1 MKKVLLSLTAAA
13 AIVFAAGTVNAQVNG
28 PITGKTQVVQA
39 NANLQAE
46 ILVTIPSP
54 GADGG
59 AVRFGTVPKNSAIN
73 MDPRAVAS
81 TNLGFSSSPAMVSI
95 TSQPDEPLRIEYP
108 SAVLLSNNTSGALNY
123 ITYRPQ
129 ISAINDHPTLTAVN
143 REASKYLG
151 ITNPGRDQ
159 VTADGGTGEGS
170 SASSATNG
178 YVVMAPFTGTG
189 AGKVTLFVGGKL
201 YNGGSVN
208 TPVLNITDVIPT
220 GKQVGFYDGEFTLN
234 ILYLN

>member
-1 MKKVLLSLTAAA
+1 
-13 AIVFAAGTVNAQVNG
+13 
-28 PITGKTQVVQA
+28 
-39 NANLQAE
+39 
-46 ILVTIPSP
+46 
-54 GADGG
+54 
-59 AVRFGTVPKNSAIN
+59 

-81 TNLGFSSSPAMVSI
+81 TNLGFSSAPAMVSI

-108 SAVLLSNNTSGALNY
+108 SAVLLSNNTSGTLNY

-129 ISAINDHPTLTAVN
+129 ISAINDHVALTATN

-151 ITNPGRDQ
+151 TTNPGRDQ

-170 SASSATNG
+170 TATSAVNG
-178 YVVMAPFTGTG
+178 YVVMSPFTTG

-201 YNGGSVN
+201 YDGAAN
-208 TPVLNITDVIPT
+208 TPNISTNIPNT
-220 GKQVGFYDGEFTLN
+220 KQVGFYDGEFTLN

>member
-59 AVRFGTVPKNSAIN
+59 AVRFGTVPRNSAIN

-95 TSQPDEPLRIEYP
+95 TSQGDEPLRIEYP
-108 SAVLLSNNTSGALNY
+108 GAVVLSNNTSGTLNY

-129 ISAINDHPTLTAVN
+129 ISGLNNHVSLTAAN
-143 REASKYLG
+143 RELSKYLG
-151 ITNPGRDQ
+151 TTNPGRDQ

-170 SASSATNG
+170 TASVASNG
-178 YVVMAPFTGTG
+178 YVVMSPFTGG
-189 AGKVTLFVGGKL
+189 ANGKITLFVGGKL
-201 YNGGSVN
+201 YNDN
-208 TPVLNITDVIPT
+208 TTTPGTPSFDNVIPNT
-220 GKQVGFYDGEFTLN
+220 KQVGFYDGEFTLN

>member
-13 AIVFAAGTVNAQVNG
+13 AFVFAAGTVNAQVNG

-59 AVRFGTVPKNSAIN
+59 AVRFGTVPRNSAIN

-81 TNLGFSSSPAMVSI
+81 TNLGFSSAPAMVSI

-108 SAVLLSNNTSGALNY
+108 SAVLLSNNTSGSLNY

-129 ISAINDHPTLTAVN
+129 ISAINDHVALTATN

-151 ITNPGRDQ
+151 TTNPGRDQ

-170 SASSATNG
+170 TASSAVNG
-178 YVVMAPFTGTG
+178 YVVMSPFTGTP

-201 YNGGSVN
+201 YDGAAN
-208 TPVLNITDVIPT
+208 TPNISSNIPNT
-220 GKQVGFYDGEFTLN
+220 KQVGFYDGEFTLN

>member
-13 AIVFAAGTVNAQVNG
+13 AFVFAAGTVNAQVNG

-59 AVRFGTVPKNSAIN
+59 AVRFGTVPRNSAIN

-81 TNLGFSSSPAMVSI
+81 TNLGFSSAPAMVSI

-108 SAVLLSNNTSGALNY
+108 SAVLLSNNTSGTLNY

-129 ISAINDHPTLTAVN
+129 ISAINGHVALTSTN

-151 ITNPGRDQ
+151 TTNPGRDQ

-170 SASSATNG
+170 TASSAVNG
-178 YVVMAPFTGTG
+178 YVVMSPFTGTP

-201 YNGGSVN
+201 YDGAAN
-208 TPVLNITDVIPT
+208 TPNISSNIPNT
-220 GKQVGFYDGEFTLN
+220 KQVGFYDGEFTLN

>member
-1 MKKVLLSLTAAA
+1 MKKVLLSLAAVA
-13 AIVFAAGTVNAQVNG
+13 AILFTAGTVSAQVNG

-59 AVRFGTVPKNSAIN
+59 AVRFGTVPRNSAIN

-81 TNLGFSSSPAMVSI
+81 TNLGFNSSPAMVSI
-95 TSQPDEPLRIEYP
+95 TSQGDEPLRIEYP
-108 SAVLLSNNTSGALNY
+108 GAVLLSNNTSGTLNY

-129 ISAINDHPTLTAVN
+129 ISAINDHVSLTATN

-151 ITNPGRDQ
+151 TTNPGSNQ
-159 VTADGGTGEGS
+159 VTADGGTGEGLN
-170 SASSATNG
+170 ASSAVNG
-178 YVVMAPFTGTG
+178 YVVMSPLASPAT
-189 AGKVTLFVGGKL
+189 GKVTLFVGGKL
-201 YNGGSVN
+201 YDGAAN
-208 TPVLNITDVIPT
+208 TPNISTNIPNT
-220 GKQVGFYDGEFTLN
+220 KQVGFYDGEFTLN

>member
-13 AIVFAAGTVNAQVNG
+13 AIVFAAGTVSAQVNG
-28 PITGKTQVVQA
+28 PITGRTQVVQA

-59 AVRFGTVPKNSAIN
+59 AVRFGTVPRNSAIN

-81 TNLGFSSSPAMVSI
+81 TNLGFSSSPAQVSI

-108 SAVLLSNNTSGALNY
+108 SAILLSNNTSGTLSY

-129 ISAINDHPTLTAVN
+129 ISAINDHVALTATN

-151 ITNPGRDQ
+151 TTNPGRDQ
-159 VTADGGTGEGS
+159 VTADGGTGEGTT
-170 SASSATNG
+170 ASSAING
-178 YVVMAPFTGTG
+178 YVVMSPFTT
-189 AGKVTLFVGGKL
+189 APGKVTLFVGGKL
-201 YNGGSVN
+201 YDGAAN
-208 TPVLNITDVIPT
+208 TPDISTNIPNT
-220 GKQVGFYDGEFTLN
+220 KQVGFYDGEFTLN

>member
-13 AIVFAAGTVNAQVNG
+13 AFVFAAGTVNAQVNG

-46 ILVTIPSP
+46 IRVQIPSP

-59 AVRFGTVPKNSAIN
+59 AVRFGTVPLNSAIN

-81 TNLGFSSSPAMVSI
+81 TNLGFNSSPASVNI

-108 SAVLLSNNTSGALNY
+108 SAVLLSNNTSGTLNY

-129 ISAINDHPTLTAVN
+129 ISAINGIASLTATN
-143 REASKYLG
+143 RGLSKYLG

-170 SASSATNG
+170 TPTSEVNG
-178 YVVMAPFTGTG
+178 YVVMSPFTTA
-189 AGKVTLFVGGKL
+189 AGNITLFIGGKL
-201 YNGGSVN
+201 YDGAAN
-208 TPVLNITDVIPT
+208 TPNISTNIPNT
-220 GKQVGFYDGEFTLN
+220 KQVGFYDGEFTLN

>member
-28 PITGKTQVVQA
+28 PITGKTQVIQA

-46 ILVTIPSP
+46 IQVTIPSP

-59 AVRFGTVPKNSAIN
+59 AVRFGTVPRNSSIN

-81 TNLGFSSSPAMVSI
+81 TNLGFNSSPAKVTVS
-95 TSQPDEPLRIEYP
+95 SQFDEPLRIEYP
-108 SAVLLSNNTSGALNY
+108 GAVLLSNNTGGTLSY

-129 ISAINDHPTLTAVN
+129 ISAKGGNANLTAEN

-151 ITNPGRDQ
+151 TTNPGRDQ
-159 VTADGGTGEGS
+159 VTADGGTGEGLN
-170 SASSATNG
+170 ATSVVNG
-178 YVVMAPFTGTG
+178 YVVMSPFTLEPGLL
-189 AGKVTLFVGGKL
+189 TLFVGGKL
-201 YNGGSVN
+201 YDAPSGV
-208 TPVLNITDVIPT
+208 PNISTNIPNN
-220 GKQVGFYDGEFTLN
+220 KQVGFYDGEFTLN

>member
-59 AVRFGTVPKNSAIN
+59 AVRFGTVPRNSSIN

-95 TSQPDEPLRIEYP
+95 TSQGDEPLRIEYP
-108 SAVLLSNNTSGALNY
+108 SAVLLSNNTAGALSY

-129 ISAINDHPTLTAVN
+129 ISALNDHVALTATN

-151 ITNPGRDQ
+151 TTNPGRDQ
-159 VTADGGTGEGS
+159 VTADGGTGEGIT
-170 SASSATNG
+170 ASSAING
-178 YVVMAPFTGTG
+178 YVVMSPFTGG
-189 AGKVTLFVGGKL
+189 ANGKVTLFVGGKL
-201 YNGGSVN
+201 YDGAAN
-208 TPVLNITDVIPT
+208 TPNISTNIPNT
-220 GKQVGFYDGEFTLN
+220 KQVGFYDGEFTLN

>member
-13 AIVFAAGTVNAQVNG
+13 AFVFAAGTVNAQVNG
-28 PITGKTQVVQA
+28 PIMGRTQVVQA

-59 AVRFGTVPKNSAIN
+59 AVRFGTVPRNSAIN

-81 TNLGFSSSPAMVSI
+81 TNLGFSSAPAMVSI

-108 SAVLLSNNTSGALNY
+108 SAVLLSNNTSGTLNY

-129 ISAINDHPTLTAVN
+129 ISAINDHVALTATN

-151 ITNPGRDQ
+151 TTNPGRDQ

-170 SASSATNG
+170 TASSAVNG
-178 YVVMAPFTGTG
+178 YVVMSPFTGTP

-201 YNGGSVN
+201 YDGAAN
-208 TPVLNITDVIPT
+208 TPNISSNIPNT
-220 GKQVGFYDGEFTLN
+220 KQVGFYDGEFTLN

>member
-13 AIVFAAGTVNAQVNG
+13 AFVFAAGTVNAQVNG

-59 AVRFGTVPKNSAIN
+59 AVRFGTVPRNSAIN

-81 TNLGFSSSPAMVSI
+81 TNLGFSSAPAMVSI

-108 SAVLLSNNTSGALNY
+108 SAVLLSNNTSGTLNY

-129 ISAINDHPTLTAVN
+129 ISALNDHVALTATN

-151 ITNPGRDQ
+151 TTNPGRDQ

-170 SASSATNG
+170 TASSAVNG
-178 YVVMAPFTGTG
+178 YVVMSPFTGTP

-201 YNGGSVN
+201 YDGAAN
-208 TPVLNITDVIPT
+208 TPNISSNIPNT
-220 GKQVGFYDGEFTLN
+220 KQVGFYDGEFTLN

>member
-13 AIVFAAGTVNAQVNG
+13 AFVFAAGTVNAQVNG

-59 AVRFGTVPKNSAIN
+59 AVRFGTVPRNSAIN

-81 TNLGFSSSPAMVSI
+81 TNLGFSSAPAMVSI

-108 SAVLLSNNTSGALNY
+108 SAVLLSNNTSGTLNY

-129 ISAINDHPTLTAVN
+129 ISAINDHVALTATN

-151 ITNPGRDQ
+151 TTNPGRDQ

-170 SASSATNG
+170 TASTSVNG
-178 YVVMAPFTGTG
+178 YVVMSPFTGTP

-201 YNGGSVN
+201 YDGAAN
-208 TPVLNITDVIPT
+208 TPNISSNIPNT
-220 GKQVGFYDGEFTLN
+220 KQVGFYDGEFTLN

>member
-13 AIVFAAGTVNAQVNG
+13 AFVFAAGTVNAQVNG

-59 AVRFGTVPKNSAIN
+59 AVRFGTVPTNSAIN

-81 TNLGFSSSPAMVSI
+81 TNLGFSSSPAMISI

-108 SAVLLSNNTSGALNY
+108 SAVLLSNNTSGTLHY

-129 ISAINDHPTLTAVN
+129 ISALNDHVALTATN

-151 ITNPGRDQ
+151 TTNPGRDQ
-159 VTADGGTGEGS
+159 VTADGGTGEGNT
-170 SASSATNG
+170 ASSAVNG
-178 YVVMAPFTGTG
+178 YVVMSPFTTG

-201 YNGGSVN
+201 YDGAAN
-208 TPVLNITDVIPT
+208 TPNISTNIPNT
-220 GKQVGFYDGEFTLN
+220 KQVGFYDGEFTLN

>member
-59 AVRFGTVPKNSAIN
+59 AVRFGTVPRNSSIN

-95 TSQPDEPLRIEYP
+95 TSQGDEPLRIEYP
-108 SAVLLSNNTSGALNY
+108 SAVLLSNNTAGALSY

-129 ISAINDHPTLTAVN
+129 ISGLNDHVALTATN

-151 ITNPGRDQ
+151 TTNPGRDQ
-159 VTADGGTGEGS
+159 VTADGGTGEGNT
-170 SASSATNG
+170 ASSAVNG
-178 YVVMAPFTGTG
+178 YVVMSPFTG
-189 AGKVTLFVGGKL
+189 AANGKVTLFVGGKL
-201 YNGGSVN
+201 YDGAAN
-208 TPVLNITDVIPT
+208 TPNISTNIPNT
-220 GKQVGFYDGEFTLN
+220 KQVGFYDGEFTLN

>member
-59 AVRFGTVPKNSAIN
+59 AVRFGTVPRNSSIN

-81 TNLGFSSSPAMVSI
+81 TNLGFSSAPAMVSI

-129 ISAINDHPTLTAVN
+129 ISALNDHVALTATN

-151 ITNPGRDQ
+151 TTNPGRDQ

-170 SASSATNG
+170 TATSAVNG
-178 YVVMAPFTGTG
+178 YVVMSPFTGTP

-201 YNGGSVN
+201 YDGAAN
-208 TPVLNITDVIPT
+208 TPNISSNIPNT
-220 GKQVGFYDGEFTLN
+220 KQVGFYDGEFTLN

>member
-59 AVRFGTVPKNSAIN
+59 AVRFGTVPRNSSIN

-81 TNLGFSSSPAMVSI
+81 TNLGFSSAPAMVSI

-108 SAVLLSNNTSGALNY
+108 SAILLSNNTSGTLNY

-129 ISAINDHPTLTAVN
+129 ISALNDHVALTATN

-151 ITNPGRDQ
+151 TTNPGRDQ

-170 SASSATNG
+170 TATSAVNG
-178 YVVMAPFTGTG
+178 YVVMSPFTGG
-189 AGKVTLFVGGKL
+189 AAGKVTLFVGGKL
-201 YNGGSVN
+201 YDGAAN
-208 TPVLNITDVIPT
+208 TPNISSNIPNT
-220 GKQVGFYDGEFTLN
+220 KQVGFYDGEFTLN

>member
-13 AIVFAAGTVNAQVNG
+13 AFVFAAGTVNAQVNG

-59 AVRFGTVPKNSAIN
+59 AVRFGTVPRNSAIN

-81 TNLGFSSSPAMVSI
+81 TNLGFSSAPAMVSI

-108 SAVLLSNNTSGALNY
+108 SAVLLSNNTSGTLNY

-129 ISAINDHPTLTAVN
+129 ISAINDHVALTATN

-151 ITNPGRDQ
+151 TTNPGRDQ

-170 SASSATNG
+170 TASTAVNG
-178 YVVMAPFTGTG
+178 YVVMSPFTGTP

-201 YNGGSVN
+201 YDGAAN
-208 TPVLNITDVIPT
+208 TPNISSNIPNT
-220 GKQVGFYDGEFTLN
+220 KQVGFYDGEFTLN

>member
-59 AVRFGTVPKNSAIN
+59 AVRFGTVPRNSSIN

-81 TNLGFSSSPAMVSI
+81 TNLGFSSAPAMVSI

-108 SAVLLSNNTSGALNY
+108 SAVLLSNNTSGTLNY

-129 ISAINDHPTLTAVN
+129 ISALNDHVALTATN

-151 ITNPGRDQ
+151 TTNPGRDQ

-170 SASSATNG
+170 SASSAING
-178 YVVMAPFTGTG
+178 YVVMSPFTGTG
-189 AGKVTLFVGGKL
+189 QGKVTLFVGGKL
-201 YNGGSVN
+201 YDGAAN
-208 TPVLNITDVIPT
+208 TPNISANIPT
-220 GKQVGFYDGEFTLN
+220 SKQVGFYDGEFTLN

>member
-13 AIVFAAGTVNAQVNG
+13 AFVFAAGTVNAQVNG

-59 AVRFGTVPKNSAIN
+59 AVRFGTVPRNSAIN

-81 TNLGFSSSPAMVSI
+81 TNLGFSSAPAMVSI

-108 SAVLLSNNTSGALNY
+108 SAVLLSNNTSGTLNY

-129 ISAINDHPTLTAVN
+129 ISAINDHVALTSTN

-151 ITNPGRDQ
+151 TTNPGRDQ

-170 SASSATNG
+170 TASSAVNG
-178 YVVMAPFTGTG
+178 YVVMSPFTGTP

-201 YNGGSVN
+201 YDGAAN
-208 TPVLNITDVIPT
+208 TPNISSNIPNT
-220 GKQVGFYDGEFTLN
+220 KQVGFYDGEFTLN

>member
-13 AIVFAAGTVNAQVNG
+13 AFVFAAGTVNAQVNG

-59 AVRFGTVPKNSAIN
+59 AVRFGTVPRNSAIN

-81 TNLGFSSSPAMVSI
+81 TNLGFSSAPAMVSI

-108 SAVLLSNNTSGALNY
+108 SAVLLSNNTSGTLNY

-129 ISAINDHPTLTAVN
+129 ISAINDHVALTATN

-151 ITNPGRDQ
+151 TTNPGRDQ

-170 SASSATNG
+170 TASSAVNG
-178 YVVMAPFTGTG
+178 YVVMSPFTGTP

-201 YNGGSVN
+201 YDGAAN
-208 TPVLNITDVIPT
+208 TPNISSNIPNT
-220 GKQVGFYDGEFTLN
+220 KQVGFYDGEFTLN

>member
-13 AIVFAAGTVNAQVNG
+13 AFVFAAGTVNAQVNG

-59 AVRFGTVPKNSAIN
+59 AVRFGTVPRNSAIN

-81 TNLGFSSSPAMVSI
+81 TNLGFSSAPAMVSI

-108 SAVLLSNNTSGALNY
+108 SAVLLSNNTSGTLNY

-129 ISAINDHPTLTAVN
+129 ISAINDHVALTATN

-151 ITNPGRDQ
+151 TTNPGRDQ

-170 SASSATNG
+170 TASSAVNG
-178 YVVMAPFTGTG
+178 YVVMSPFTG
-189 AGKVTLFVGGKL
+189 AASGKVTLFVGGKL
-201 YNGGSVN
+201 YDGAAN
-208 TPVLNITDVIPT
+208 TPNISSNIPNT
-220 GKQVGFYDGEFTLN
+220 KQVGFYDGEFTLN

>member
-13 AIVFAAGTVNAQVNG
+13 AFVFAAGTVNAQVNG

-46 ILVTIPSP
+46 ILVTIPPP

-81 TNLGFSSSPAMVSI
+81 TNLGFNSSPAMVSI
-95 TSQPDEPLRIEYP
+95 TSQGDEPLRIEYP
-108 SAVLLSNNTSGALNY
+108 GAVLLSNNTSGTLSY

-129 ISAINDHPTLTAVN
+129 ISALNGHGALTATR

-151 ITNPGRDQ
+151 TTNPGRDQ

-170 SASSATNG
+170 IATSAVNG
-178 YVVMAPFTGTG
+178 YVVMSPYTTN
-189 AGKVTLFVGGKL
+189 AGQISLFIGGKL
-201 YNGGSVN
+201 YDAPAGAPSFSS
-208 TPVLNITDVIPT
+208 NID
-220 GKQVGFYDGEFTLN
+220 GLKQVGFYDGEFTLN

>member
-59 AVRFGTVPKNSAIN
+59 AVRFGTVPRNSSIN

-81 TNLGFSSSPAMVSI
+81 TNLGFSSAPAMVSI

-129 ISAINDHPTLTAVN
+129 ISALNDHVALTATN

-151 ITNPGRDQ
+151 TTNPGRDQ

-170 SASSATNG
+170 TATSAVNG
-178 YVVMAPFTGTG
+178 YVVMSPFTGTP

-201 YNGGSVN
+201 YDGAAN
-208 TPVLNITDVIPT
+208 TPNISTNIP
-220 GKQVGFYDGEFTLN
+220 GDKQVGFYDGEFTLN

>member
-13 AIVFAAGTVNAQVNG
+13 AFVFAAETVNAQVNG
-28 PITGKTQVVQA
+28 TITGRTQVVQA

-46 ILVTIPSP
+46 IRVTIPSP

-59 AVRFGTVPKNSAIN
+59 AVRFGTVPLNSAIN

-81 TNLGFSSSPAMVSI
+81 TNLGFNSSPAMLSI

-108 SAVLLSNNTSGALNY
+108 SAVLLSNNSNGLNY

-129 ISAINDHPTLTAVN
+129 ISAINGHVALTSTN

-151 ITNPGRDQ
+151 TTNPGRDQ

-170 SASSATNG
+170 TASSAVNG
-178 YVVMAPFTGTG
+178 YVVMSPFTGATV
-189 AGKVTLFVGGKL
+189 AGKVTLFIGGKL
-201 YNGGSVN
+201 YDGAAN
-208 TPVLNITDVIPT
+208 TPDFSNNIAGT
-220 GKQVGFYDGEFTLN
+220 KQVGFYDDEFTLN

>member
-13 AIVFAAGTVNAQVNG
+13 AFVFAAGTVNAQVNG
-28 PITGKTQVVQA
+28 PITGRTQVVQA

-46 ILVTIPSP
+46 IRVTMPSP

-59 AVRFGTVPKNSAIN
+59 AVRFGTVPLNSAIN

-81 TNLGFSSSPAMVSI
+81 TNLGFSSAPAMVSI

-108 SAVLLSNNTSGALNY
+108 SAVLLSNNTSNTMNY

-129 ISAINDHPTLTAVN
+129 ISAINGIAALTATN
-143 REASKYLG
+143 RGLSKYLG
-151 ITNPGRDQ
+151 TTNPGRDQ
-159 VTADGGTGEGS
+159 VTADNGTGEGGTPTS
-170 SASSATNG
+170 DVNG
-178 YVVMAPFTGTG
+178 YVVMSPFTTG
-189 AGKVTLFVGGKL
+189 AGNITLFIGGKL
-201 YNGGSVN
+201 YDGGLPN
-208 TPVLNITDVIPT
+208 APALNISSNIPIS
-220 GKQVGFYDGEFTLN
+220 KQVGFYDGEFTLN